1 MFETSSSSIFPQTE
15 PQTSSSSIFPQFD
28 HTSLANTQAGWQ
40 EWVPVMQSS
49 LHSVVLGHTQAGA
62 IIDYIEADLLSAWIY
77 KAKPTYFYFPGYFIL
92 LHNLA
97 ERRLSKRN
105 KQKSAR
111 GKPKSARNMPLTKE
125 GASKSNMETRLLF
138 FFPERWLL

>member
-28 HTSLANTQAGWQ
+28 HTSLANTHASWQ
-40 EWVPVMQSS
+40 DWVPVMQSS
-49 LHSVVLGHTQAGA
+49 LHSVELGHIQAGA

-77 KAKPTYFYFPGYFIL
+77 EAKPTYFYFPGYFIL

-97 ERRLSKRN
+97 ERRFSKRN
-105 KQKSAR
+105 K
-111 GKPKSARNMPLTKE
+111 
-125 GASKSNMETRLLF
+125 
-138 FFPERWLL
+138 